1 MLIPTIC
8 FLHLFAIFGTFIVL
22 TQLAENKWDKPMFQK
37 ITRSRKVIEEEEKVE
52 EKVNLKN
59 IVKSYLR
66 RAIAS
71 IQFFFLRTLDTQVC
85 EVN

>member
-1 MLIPTIC
+1 
-8 FLHLFAIFGTFIVL
+8 
-22 TQLAENKWDKPMFQK
+22 
-37 ITRSRKVIEEEEKVE
+37 VIEEEEKVE